1 MRLSVI
7 VVTRN
12 RAHHIAPC
20 LDSIAAAFARAAP
33 LDAEIV
39 IVNNGSIDNTAAVI
53 QSWSSAN
60 NVPIRALWEPR
71 PGKARGL
78 NLALR
83 VARGDLLAFTDD
95 DCRLH
100 PEYVN
105 DLLRHDAAD
114 NELVLRGG
122 RVELYDRTDLALT
135 INISPTPKRWS
146 PADAAMYATLYDC
159 IYAGELNGCNIAM
172 RRELVDRLGPFD
184 EDFGPGSRVGSGD
197 DAEYWFRAY
206 ARKVTFEYVPDMVV
220 FHHHE
225 RKTNEQAAALFRRYT
240 IGWGALH
247 AKYLFKPYTYYREVY
262 GDLRAILGGNNVLLP
277 GFSRTDKLICEA
289 RGAWRY
295 LCVQFARRVR
305 LPR

>member
-7 VVTRN
+7 IVTKN

-20 LDSIAAAFARAAP
+20 LDSIAAAFARSAP

-39 IVNNGSIDNTAAVI
+39 IVNNGSTDNTAAAI
-53 QSWSSAN
+53 FDWSTAN
-60 NVPIRALWEPR
+60 TVPIRALWEPR

-122 RVELYDRTDLALT
+122 RVEPIYRLPS
-135 INISPTPKRWS
+135 ISARHRSGGVRPTPSYTRHCTTPYS
-146 PADAAMYATLYDC
+146 LESSTAA
-159 IYAGELNGCNIAM
+159 I
-172 RRELVDRLGPFD
+172 
-184 EDFGPGSRVGSGD
+184 
-197 DAEYWFRAY
+197 
-206 ARKVTFEYVPDMVV
+206 
-220 FHHHE
+220 
-225 RKTNEQAAALFRRYT
+225 
-240 IGWGALH
+240 
-247 AKYLFKPYTYYREVY
+247 
-262 GDLRAILGGNNVLLP
+262 
-277 GFSRTDKLICEA
+277 
-289 RGAWRY
+289 
-295 LCVQFARRVR
+295 
-305 LPR
+305 

>member
-7 VVTRN
+7 IVTKN

-39 IVNNGSIDNTAAVI
+39 IVNNGSTDNTAAAI
-53 QSWSSAN
+53 FDWSTAN
-60 NVPIRALWEPR
+60 TVPIRALWEPR

-122 RVELYDRTDLALT
+122 RVELYDPTDLPLT

-146 PADAAMYATLYDC
+146 PADPVIYATLYDS
-159 IYAGELNGCNIAM
+159 ILAGELNGCNIAM

-184 EDFGPGSRVGSGD
+184 EDFGPGSRVGSND
-197 DAEYWFRAY
+197 DVEYWFRAC
-206 ARKVTFEYVPDMVV
+206 AKNVTFEYVSDMTV

-225 RKTNEQAAALFRRYT
+225 RKTNEQAAAVYRRYT
-240 IGWGALH
+240 IGWGGVH
-247 AKYLFKPYTYYREVY
+247 AKYPLKDYGYYREVY
-262 GDLRAILGGNNVLLP
+262 RDLRAILRGNNVLLP

-295 LCVQFARRVR
+295 FWAQLTR
-305 LPR
+305 LSLTK